1 MLDGIRVVVDS
12 VYIAPGD
19 IKALDIFDTVVGNIL
34 LKHSHLLISMDAN
47 SSLKQSGLSLTYC
60 LMLFTA
66 VLSVMLWLCAWFNIC
81 NVLVICF
88 HFGLQLN
95 CLWTKLWSSST
106 SAVCT
111 VEMWNRHRFS
121 ASFSRCF
128 RFNRRRTSLWSLS
141 VSQTSSQFIWH
152 VCEQEFNT

>member
-66 VLSVMLWLCAWFNIC
+66 VLSVMLWLCA
-81 NVLVICF
+81 
-88 HFGLQLN
+88 
-95 CLWTKLWSSST
+95 
-106 SAVCT
+106 
-111 VEMWNRHRFS
+111 
-121 ASFSRCF
+121 
-128 RFNRRRTSLWSLS
+128 
-141 VSQTSSQFIWH
+141 
-152 VCEQEFNT
+152 